1 MEGRYM
7 LRRLLFVLCMT
18 MVVGIVLTI
27 ANPLGIGPYI
37 SAMGLSFMTQYLDT
51 FMVSGM
57 VLVVIGFMIL
67 CLMRIIKP

>member
-1 MEGRYM
+1 M

-18 MVVGIVLTI
+18 MVVGIVLII